1 MLEVRVLDG
10 AGVRAHVEDVR
21 RIHGACFPDVDDEDA
36 EGAGGHPDDAFWDR
50 LTACHDA
57 DDVLWFLLVDAGDAR
72 AEDSDPGTPR
82 STSSRD
88 TYRPRTAVG
97 EDDAETTTREGDR
110 EREKKV
116 KVVGFAAAT
125 RYARCAYGMHLAVD
139 PALRGRGHGAWL
151 MREVQSWAV
160 SVGYAQM
167 QASVDAKN
175 GRLIAYYQS
184 LGAERVKGISD
195 GMSNQSAASAPTVV
209 RIARR
214 FDEALCARELRW
226 SRERSRRH
234 PYEESTKRGEA
245 KDRARFL
252 LGAFFRPSTAPRV
265 GVPRARRTGAV
276 RRASKRK
283 GWVRGCGDETTRDVD
298 ARGTRVLRIHWPRES
313 AP

>member
-1 MLEVRVLDG
+1 MLDG

-21 RIHGACFPDVDDEDA
+21 RIHGACFPEDVDDEDA

-57 DDVLWFLLVDAGDAR
+57 DDVLWFLLMDAGDAR

-82 STSSRD
+82 SASSRD

-97 EDDAETTTREGDR
+97 EDDSETTTREGDDL
-110 EREKKV
+110 EREKRV

-184 LGAERVKGISD
+184 LGAERVKGIGG

-234 PYEESTKRGEA
+234 PHEESTKRGGN
-245 KDRARFL
+245 KIWRRFL
-252 LGAFFRPSTAPRV
+252 LGAFFFFFGRRSSARAAATEPIA
-265 GVPRARRTGAV
+265 RARERGGFGGAV
-276 RRASKRK
+276 TKRRA
-283 GWVRGCGDETTRDVD
+283 T
-298 ARGTRVLRIHWPRES
+298 
-313 AP
+313 

>member
-1 MLEVRVLDG
+1 MLDG

-21 RIHGACFPDVDDEDA
+21 RIHGACFPEDVDDEDA
-36 EGAGGHPDDAFWDR
+36 EDAGGHPDDAFWDR

-57 DDVLWFLLVDAGDAR
+57 DDVLWFLLMDAGDAR

-82 STSSRD
+82 SASSRD

-97 EDDAETTTREGDR
+97 EDDSETTTREGDDL

-184 LGAERVKGISD
+184 LGAERVKGIGG

-234 PYEESTKRGEA
+234 PHEESTKRGGN
-245 KDRARFL
+245 KIWRRFL
-252 LGAFFRPSTAPRV
+252 LGAFFFFWASEF
-265 GVPRARRTGAV
+265 RARGGDRAD
-276 RRASKRK
+276 RASERE
-283 GWVRGCGDETTRDVD
+283 GRVRGCGDET
-298 ARGTRVLRIHWPRES
+298 
-313 AP
+313 

>member
-21 RIHGACFPDVDDEDA
+21 RIHGACFPEDVDDEDA

-82 STSSRD
+82 SASSRD
-88 TYRPRTAVG
+88 TYQPRTAVG
-97 EDDAETTTREGDR
+97 EDDSETTTREGDDL

-184 LGAERVKGISD
+184 LGAERVKGIGG

-226 SRERSRRH
+226 SRERGRRH
-234 PYEESTKRGEA
+234 PYEESTKRGGN
-245 KDRARFL
+245 KRGRRFL
-252 LGAFFRPSTAPRV
+252 LGAFVFFLGV
-265 GVPRARRTGAV
+265 GVPRARRRPSRAREREKGVGAGV
-276 RRASKRK
+276 R
-283 GWVRGCGDETTRDVD
+283 
-298 ARGTRVLRIHWPRES
+298 
-313 AP
+313 

>member
-21 RIHGACFPDVDDEDA
+21 RIHGACFPEDVDDEDA

-82 STSSRD
+82 SASSRD

-97 EDDAETTTREGDR
+97 EDDSETTTREGDDL
-110 EREKKV
+110 EREKRV

-184 LGAERVKGISD
+184 LGAERVKGIGG

-234 PYEESTKRGEA
+234 PHEESTKRGGN
-245 KDRARFL
+245 KIWRRFL
-252 LGAFFRPSTAPRV
+252 LGAFFFFLGV
-265 GVPRARRTGAV
+265 GVPRARRRRSRARERERGGGSGV
-276 RRASKRK
+276 R
-283 GWVRGCGDETTRDVD
+283 
-298 ARGTRVLRIHWPRES
+298 
-313 AP
+313 

>member
-1 MLEVRVLDG
+1 MLDG

-21 RIHGACFPDVDDEDA
+21 RIHGACFPEDVDDEDA

-57 DDVLWFLLVDAGDAR
+57 DDVLWFLLMDAGDAR

-82 STSSRD
+82 SASSRD

-97 EDDAETTTREGDR
+97 EDDSETTTREGDDL
-110 EREKKV
+110 EREKRV

-184 LGAERVKGISD
+184 LGAERVKGIGG

-234 PYEESTKRGEA
+234 PHEESTKRGGN
-245 KDRARFL
+245 KIWRRFL
-252 LGAFFRPSTAPRV
+252 LGAFFFFLGV
-265 GVPRARRTGAV
+265 GVPRARRRPSRSRERERGEGSGV
-276 RRASKRK
+276 R
-283 GWVRGCGDETTRDVD
+283 
-298 ARGTRVLRIHWPRES
+298 
-313 AP
+313 

>member
-21 RIHGACFPDVDDEDA
+21 RIHGACFPEDVDDEDA

-82 STSSRD
+82 SASSRD
-88 TYRPRTAVG
+88 TYQPRTAVG
-97 EDDAETTTREGDR
+97 EDDSETTTREGDDLER
-110 EREKKV
+110 REKKV

-184 LGAERVKGISD
+184 LGAERVKGIGG

-234 PYEESTKRGEA
+234 PYEESTKRGGN
-245 KDRARFL
+245 KRWRRFL
-252 LGAFFRPSTAPRV
+252 LGAFFFFFWGRGSARPAGTEPP
-265 GVPRARRTGAV
+265 PRARGRGGFGGAV
-276 RRASKRK
+276 TKRRA
-283 GWVRGCGDETTRDVD
+283 T
-298 ARGTRVLRIHWPRES
+298 
-313 AP
+313 

>member
-21 RIHGACFPDVDDEDA
+21 RIHGACFPEDVDDEDA

-160 SVGYAQM
+160 SVGYA
-167 QASVDAKN
+167 
-175 GRLIAYYQS
+175 
-184 LGAERVKGISD
+184 
-195 GMSNQSAASAPTVV
+195 
-209 RIARR
+209 
-214 FDEALCARELRW
+214 
-226 SRERSRRH
+226 
-234 PYEESTKRGEA
+234 
-245 KDRARFL
+245 
-252 LGAFFRPSTAPRV
+252 
-265 GVPRARRTGAV
+265 
-276 RRASKRK
+276 
-283 GWVRGCGDETTRDVD
+283 
-298 ARGTRVLRIHWPRES
+298 
-313 AP
+313 

>member
-21 RIHGACFPDVDDEDA
+21 RIHGACFPEDVDDEDA

-82 STSSRD
+82 SASSRD
-88 TYRPRTAVG
+88 TYQPRTAVG
-97 EDDAETTTREGDR
+97 EDDTETTTREGDDL

-184 LGAERVKGISD
+184 LGAERVKGIGG

-226 SRERSRRH
+226 SRERGRRH
-234 PYEESTKRGEA
+234 PYEESTKRGGN
-245 KDRARFL
+245 KRWRRFL
-252 LGAFFRPSTAPRV
+252 LGAFFFFFGV
-265 GVPRARRTGAV
+265 GVLRARRRPSRAREREGGGGSGV
-276 RRASKRK
+276 R
-283 GWVRGCGDETTRDVD
+283 
-298 ARGTRVLRIHWPRES
+298 
-313 AP
+313 

>member
-1 MLEVRVLDG
+1 MLEVRVLDSSE
-10 AGVRAHVEDVR
+10 VRAHVEDVR
-21 RIHGACFPDVDDEDA
+21 RIHDACFPEDVADEDA
-36 EGAGGHPDDAFWDR
+36 EGEGGHLDDAFWDR

-139 PALRGRGHGAWL
+139 PRHRGSGHGAWL
-151 MREVQSWAV
+151 MREVQSWAQ
-160 SVGYAQM
+160 SIGYAQM
-167 QASVDAKN
+167 QASVDVSAR
-175 GRLIAYYQS
+175 RLIAYYES
-184 LGAERVKGISD
+184 LGAERVAGLGGS
-195 GMSNQSAASAPTVV
+195 GPSASAPTVV

-214 FDEALCARELRW
+214 FDEALCERELR
-226 SRERSRRH
+226 
-234 PYEESTKRGEA
+234 EA
-245 KDRARFL
+245 RARHRMPNTPNTPKRAWFGRATGEKQRRRTSLVAVGAL
-252 LGAFFRPSTAPRV
+252 LGALAAAKNLFRRREGRV
-265 GVPRARRTGAV
+265 RDGWRAGRARGA
-276 RRASKRK
+276 A
-283 GWVRGCGDETTRDVD
+283 T
-298 ARGTRVLRIHWPRES
+298 
-313 AP
+313 

>member
-1 MLEVRVLDG
+1 MLDG

-21 RIHGACFPDVDDEDA
+21 RIHGACFPEDVDDEDA

-57 DDVLWFLLVDAGDAR
+57 DDVLWFLLMDAGDAR

-82 STSSRD
+82 SASSRD

-97 EDDAETTTREGDR
+97 EDDSETTTREGDDL
-110 EREKKV
+110 EREKRV

-184 LGAERVKGISD
+184 LGAERVKGIGG

-234 PYEESTKRGEA
+234 PYEESTKRGGN
-245 KDRARFL
+245 KIWRRFL
-252 LGAFFRPSTAPRV
+252 LGAFFFFGRRSSARAAATEPIA
-265 GVPRARRTGAV
+265 RARERGGFGGAV
-276 RRASKRK
+276 TKHIN
-283 GWVRGCGDETTRDVD
+283 T
-298 ARGTRVLRIHWPRES
+298 L
-313 AP
+313 

>member
-1 MLEVRVLDG
+1 MLEVRVLDSSE
-10 AGVRAHVEDVR
+10 VRAHVEDVR
-21 RIHGACFPDVDDEDA
+21 RIHDACFPEDVADEDA
-36 EGAGGHPDDAFWDR
+36 EGEGGHLDDAFWDR

-82 STSSRD
+82 SASSRD
-88 TYRPRTAVG
+88 TYQPRTAVG
-97 EDDAETTTREGDR
+97 EDDSETTTREGDDL

-184 LGAERVKGISD
+184 LGAERVKGIGG

-214 FDEALCARELRW
+214 FDEALCERELR
-226 SRERSRRH
+226 
-234 PYEESTKRGEA
+234 EA
-245 KDRARFL
+245 RARHRMPNTPNTPKRAWFGRATGEKQRRRTSLVAVGAL
-252 LGAFFRPSTAPRV
+252 LGALAAAKNLFRRREGRV
-265 GVPRARRTGAV
+265 RDGWRAGRARGA
-276 RRASKRK
+276 A
-283 GWVRGCGDETTRDVD
+283 T
-298 ARGTRVLRIHWPRES
+298 
-313 AP
+313 

>member
-1 MLEVRVLDG
+1 MLDG

-21 RIHGACFPDVDDEDA
+21 RIHGACFPEDVDDEDA

-57 DDVLWFLLVDAGDAR
+57 DDVLWFLLMDAGDAR

-82 STSSRD
+82 SASSRD

-97 EDDAETTTREGDR
+97 EDDSETTTREGDDL
-110 EREKKV
+110 EREKRV

-184 LGAERVKGISD
+184 LGAERVKGIGG

-234 PYEESTKRGEA
+234 PHEESTKRGGN
-245 KDRARFL
+245 KRWRRFL
-252 LGAFFRPSTAPRV
+252 LGAFFFFLGV
-265 GVPRARRTGAV
+265 GVPRARRRPSRSRERERGGGSGV
-276 RRASKRK
+276 R
-283 GWVRGCGDETTRDVD
+283 
-298 ARGTRVLRIHWPRES
+298 
-313 AP
+313 

>member
-1 MLEVRVLDG
+1 MLDG

-21 RIHGACFPDVDDEDA
+21 RIHGACFPEDVDDEDA

-82 STSSRD
+82 SASSRD

-97 EDDAETTTREGDR
+97 EDDSETTTREGDDL
-110 EREKKV
+110 EREKRV

-184 LGAERVKGISD
+184 LGAERVKGIGG

-234 PYEESTKRGEA
+234 PHEESTKRGGN
-245 KDRARFL
+245 KIWRRFL
-252 LGAFFRPSTAPRV
+252 LGAFFFFLGV
-265 GVPRARRTGAV
+265 GVPRARRRR
-276 RRASKRK
+276 RRARERERGGGS
-283 GWVRGCGDETTRDVD
+283 GVR
-298 ARGTRVLRIHWPRES
+298 
-313 AP
+313 

>member
-21 RIHGACFPDVDDEDA
+21 RIHGACFPEDVDDEDA

-57 DDVLWFLLVDAGDAR
+57 DDVLWFLLMDAGDAR

-82 STSSRD
+82 SASSRD

-97 EDDAETTTREGDR
+97 EDDSETTTREGDDL
-110 EREKKV
+110 EREKRV

-184 LGAERVKGISD
+184 LGAERVKGIGG

-234 PYEESTKRGEA
+234 PYEESTKRGGN
-245 KDRARFL
+245 KRRRRFL
-252 LGAFFRPSTAPRV
+252 LGAFFFFLGV
-265 GVPRARRTGAV
+265 GVPRARRRPSRARERERGGGSGV
-276 RRASKRK
+276 R
-283 GWVRGCGDETTRDVD
+283 
-298 ARGTRVLRIHWPRES
+298 
-313 AP
+313 

>member
-1 MLEVRVLDG
+1 MLDG

-21 RIHGACFPDVDDEDA
+21 RIHGACFPEDVDDEDA

-57 DDVLWFLLVDAGDAR
+57 DDVLWFLLMDAGDAR

-82 STSSRD
+82 SASSRD

-97 EDDAETTTREGDR
+97 EDDSETTTREGDDL

-184 LGAERVKGISD
+184 LGAERVKGIGG

-234 PYEESTKRGEA
+234 PHEESTKRGGN
-245 KDRARFL
+245 KIWRRFL
-252 LGAFFRPSTAPRV
+252 LGAFFFFLGV
-265 GVPRARRTGAV
+265 GVPRARRRPSRARERERGGGSGV
-276 RRASKRK
+276 R
-283 GWVRGCGDETTRDVD
+283 
-298 ARGTRVLRIHWPRES
+298 
-313 AP
+313 

>member
-21 RIHGACFPDVDDEDA
+21 RIHGACFPEDVDDEDA

-57 DDVLWFLLVDAGDAR
+57 DDVLWFLLMDAGDAR

-82 STSSRD
+82 SASSRD

-97 EDDAETTTREGDR
+97 EDDSETTTREGDDL
-110 EREKKV
+110 EREKRV

-184 LGAERVKGISD
+184 LGAERVKGIGG

-234 PYEESTKRGEA
+234 PHEESTKRGGN
-245 KDRARFL
+245 KIWRRFL
-252 LGAFFRPSTAPRV
+252 LGAFFFFLGV
-265 GVPRARRTGAV
+265 GVPRARRRPSRSRERERGEGSGV
-276 RRASKRK
+276 R
-283 GWVRGCGDETTRDVD
+283 
-298 ARGTRVLRIHWPRES
+298 
-313 AP
+313 

>member
-21 RIHGACFPDVDDEDA
+21 RIHGACFPEDVDDEDA

-82 STSSRD
+82 SASSRD
-88 TYRPRTAVG
+88 TYQPRTAVG
-97 EDDAETTTREGDR
+97 EDDTETTTREGDDL

-139 PALRGRGHGAWL
+139 PRHRGSGHGAWL

-214 FDEALCARELRW
+214 FDDKICARELRS
-226 SRERSRRH
+226 SRERHRYMNELRR
-234 PYEESTKRGEA
+234 ESEGEIKNRKRL
-245 KDRARFL
+245 L
-252 LGAFFRPSTAPRV
+252 LGALKNFVASALCFAAV
-265 GVPRARRTGAV
+265 AIARRRTTRGSTVV
-276 RRASKRK
+276 RR
-283 GWVRGCGDETTRDVD
+283 
-298 ARGTRVLRIHWPRES
+298 
-313 AP
+313 